1 VRYGQESSREN
12 YGAIGSNDVG
22 CQILDMSL
30 QKVTL
35 QKVTPYKPDELNQ
48 DSNTGLVSPWR
59 GSSGHG
65 FTGALALDR

>member
-12 YGAIGSNDVG
+12 YGAVGSNDVG

-35 QKVTPYKPDELNQ
+35 YKPDELNQ